1 MKANG
6 ETTSNMAMELKVGRV
21 VPNSKVNST
30 CLRRKVKVSTYMPME
45 LIMKVNGLTI
55 K

>member
-6 ETTSNMAMELKVGRV
+6 VTTFNMAMELKVGQV
-21 VPNSKVNST
+21 VPTSKVNST
-30 CLRRKVKVSTYMPME
+30 CLRKKVKVSTYMPME
-45 LIMKVNGLTI
+45 PIMKVNGLTI